1 MCKYFLLIFAV
12 CVVAAAV
19 AKTDEEDKLFDPY
32 RLPKNEKEI
41 QEFLFDHYKE
51 IFTKYD
57 ESPEQ
62 KLQKIASF
70 RANFNLLLDCH
81 FKYKENV
88 EAKKSCN
95 IKYKL
100 PDSLTEDDAL
110 NIFFVK
116 RQNTEER

>member
-1 MCKYFLLIFAV
+1 MCKYLLLIFAV
-12 CVVAAAV
+12 CVVAAVV
-19 AKTDEEDKLFDPY
+19 ADEEDGFFDPFTIA
-32 RLPKNEKEI
+32 KNKKEI